1 MASLFYA
8 HNVREFIRIVT
19 LGVSL
24 LGMAAVDRV
33 RDSVK
38 SAFTHSDI
46 ARGEYNGGSL

>member
-8 HNVREFIRIVT
+8 HNVRGFIRIVT

-24 LGMAAVDRV
+24 LGMAAVDRA

-38 SAFTHSDI
+38 AAFSHSDI
-46 ARGEYNGGSL
+46 ARGESAGMP